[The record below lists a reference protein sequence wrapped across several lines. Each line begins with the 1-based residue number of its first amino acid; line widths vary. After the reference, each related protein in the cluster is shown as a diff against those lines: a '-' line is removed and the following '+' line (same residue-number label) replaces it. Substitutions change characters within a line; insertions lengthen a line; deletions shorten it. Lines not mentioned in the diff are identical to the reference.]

1 METNNDYSINDYSK
15 RLFDIYSFSHITH
28 GILFYLL
35 FKYLKFNFLN
45 GLYLTIILEFLW
57 EIFENTEFIICLYR
71 KDYGNYEG
79 DSHLNITGDI
89 AATIIGYL
97 LASKTIYGSILFLI
111 ISEIL
116 LIPYKANFL
125 QLSVG
130 SLLKN
135 SNKSSCKWSL

>member
-1 METNNDYSINDYSK
+1 MEINNDYSKN
-15 RLFDIYSFSHITH
+15 LFDIYSFSHISH
-28 GILFYLL
+28 GILFYLF
-35 FKYLKFNFLN
+35 FKYLKVNFLT

-57 EIFENTEFIICLYR
+57 EMFENTEFIICLYR

-79 DSHLNITGDI
+79 DSYLNITGDI
-89 AATIIGYL
+89 IATIIGYL
-97 LASKTIYGSILFLI
+97 FASKTIYGSILFLI

-130 SLLKN
+130 SLFKKTN
-135 SNKSSCKWSL
+135 ISSCNWSF

>member
-1 METNNDYSINDYSK
+1 MEINNDYSKN
-15 RLFDIYSFSHITH
+15 LFDIYSFSHVSH
-28 GILFYLL
+28 GILFYLF
-35 FKYLKFNFLN
+35 FKYLKVNFLT

-57 EIFENTEFIICLYR
+57 EMFENTEFIICLYR

-79 DSHLNITGDI
+79 DSYLNITGDI
-89 AATIIGYL
+89 IATIIGYL
-97 LASKTIYGSILFLI
+97 FASKTIYGSILFLI

-130 SLLKN
+130 SLLKKTN
-135 SNKSSCKWSL
+135 LSSCHWSF